1 MVEEKQI
8 KTLEKFINMSKRIL
22 SSEGLE
28 GVEHY
33 LDHGEYEMS
42 FEGLVIEL
50 YTNGMYPTN
59 FKFTEWKELGFTF
72 GLDKESVFDEKF
84 WVKFTEWG
92 QAYIPENP

>member
-8 KTLEKFINMSKRIL
+8 QILEEFINMSKNIL

-33 LDHGEYEMS
+33 REHGEYEMS

-50 YTNGMYPTN
+50 YTTGKYPPY
-59 FKFTEWKELGFTF
+59 FKFTEWKELAVAF
-72 GLDKESVFDEKF
+72 GLDEESVFDEKF
-84 WVKFTEWG
+84 WGKFVEWG
-92 QAYIPENP
+92 QAYIPVNP